1 MAAPAATTNAV
12 RWGAEQR
19 NHLTAA
25 FESYKAD
32 ATQGYSYRLQDLTAD
47 YLRHCWQ
54 HDVLFNQTN
63 SRTFNSNYRNWATRF
78 RTAQERQGIRRA
90 AFERQPPPREWV
102 CCCCCCHCHCYQIIM
117 FDSYF

>member
-12 RWGAEQR
+12 RWGADQR

-54 HDVLFNQTN
+54 HDVLSIKQIVAH
-63 SRTFNSNYRNWATRF
+63 SIATIETGLRD
-78 RTAQERQGIRRA
+78 
-90 AFERQPPPREWV
+90 FEQHKNDKGFVVLRLSVNRHHV
-102 CCCCCCHCHCYQIIM
+102 RICCCCHCHCYQIIM

>member
-12 RWGAEQR
+12 CWGAEQR

-54 HDVLFNQTN
+54 HDILFNQTN
-63 SRTFNSNYRNWATRF
+63 SRTFNSNYRNWAHY
-78 RTAQERQGIRRA
+78 RA
-90 AFERQPPPREWV
+90 YGYCKR
-102 CCCCCCHCHCYQIIM
+102 
-117 FDSYF
+117 

>member
-12 RWGAEQR
+12 RWGADQR

-32 ATQGYSYRLQDLTAD
+32 PTQGYSYRLNDLTAD

-54 HDVLFNQTN
+54 HDILFNQTN
-63 SRTFNSNYRNWATRF
+63 SRTFNSNYRNWAARF
-78 RTAQERQGIRRA
+78 RTAQERQWIRRA
-90 AFERQPPPREWV
+90 AFERQPQPRENLLLLSLSLLSNHHV
-102 CCCCCCHCHCYQIIM
+102 
-117 FDSYF
+117 